1 MDRILK
7 ESFAESLTLTFNWKL
22 NQKKKRT
29 DTEKKILR
37 LFFY

>member
-22 NQKKKRT
+22 NQKKKKKNRYRKE
-29 DTEKKILR
+29 DT
-37 LFFY
+37 